1 MESSSNKTVTIRR
14 RLASLTAILNYAYA
28 ELDLDKRNPFRS
40 HDLQSKGNDS
50 LKRGVFTNDN
60 SSQDMARESSQLRQI
75 FSASIG

>member
-1 MESSSNKTVTIRR
+1 MIRGR
-14 RLASLTAILNYAYA
+14 FSSLTAMLNYAYA

-60 SSQDMARESSQLRQI
+60 SSRDTTGQSCQLGQI

>member
-1 MESSSNKTVTIRR
+1 MIRG
-14 RLASLTAILNYAYA
+14 RLFSLTAMLNYAYA

-60 SSQDMARESSQLRQI
+60 SSQDMARESSQLRQT